1 MLPYQKIRQTL
12 LFIQTFSAI
21 ALAGMPPSGR
31 PGRPEPV
38 APGMP
43 AVMIAS
49 PVISVE
55 RALDSIPAAAGC
67 GDMFFDLFIQT
78 AQAEQYGEAVLSLIF
93 VHTGSLALISEYTF
107 SEYCPGGQCVGSSVT
122 ADSLLRVDIS
132 LRGVIGPEA
141 GASGRKRLSRIA
153 LRGSNSCITAIGV
166 TDVSLRMAGTGRP
179 VTPVIRSVVTPDN
192 SGDDVCA
199 GEVEFSCSTPEGNP
213 VKGVGY
219 TIAGGGCTMTGTA
232 DDYGSKL
239 VCLCPVK
246 EQVIS
251 PFKSD
256 DLLNGVTVFDQV
268 LIFRH
273 ILATERLGSPYRM
286 LAADV
291 NESKSITM
299 YGVVA
304 LGKLIL
310 GDSAG
315 LAGVASWRFVPKNV
329 SFDQGTNS
337 FNSDFTKNMVLSVTP
352 GRMEASFY
360 GIKTGDVNGAAGE
373 RPAGERRRTSLAFA
387 EFRGVAGSETEVPV
401 FAPELYNLAAWQLA
415 LRYDTAKYRL
425 SDVRWP
431 EELPAFQGRD
441 WHEPRRGEVR
451 LVWYSGESAG
461 LRVDRGTPLFYLRF
475 VSLENDSK
483 GRISLS
489 GDMESLAYN
498 AAGAATDIQLDR
510 LPAADVRR
518 NAGKAQAPESWEAAV
533 YPNPVPDH
541 FRLNLTIPRGGYCRI
556 RITDQFGRQRWLL
569 EQYVEAGFRSFNGPD
584 TLPGGVYFVQFVTEW
599 GTREL
604 RLRKF

>member
-1 MLPYQKIRQTL
+1 MLQYQKIRQTL

-21 ALAGMPPSGR
+21 ALAGMPTSGR
-31 PGRPEPV
+31 HGCPEPM

-43 AVMIAS
+43 AGMIAS

-55 RALDSIPAAAGC
+55 RALDSIPAVAGC

-93 VHTGSLALISEYTF
+93 VHTGSLSLISEHTF

-122 ADSLLRVDIS
+122 ADSLLRVDIF
-132 LRGVIGPEA
+132 LRGVIGPGA
-141 GASGRKRLSRIA
+141 GVSGRKRLSRIA
-153 LRGSNSCITAIGV
+153 LRGVNSCITAIGV
-166 TDVSLRMAGTGRP
+166 TDVSLRMAGGRP
-179 VTPVIRSVVTPDN
+179 VTPVIRSAVMPDN

-199 GEVEFSCSTPEGNP
+199 GEVEFRCSTPEGNP

-219 TIAGGGCTMTGTA
+219 TITGGGCTVTGTA
-232 DDYGSKL
+232 DDHGRQS

-246 EQVIS
+246 EQVIR

-256 DLLNGVTVFDQV
+256 DPLNGVTVFDQV

-273 ILATERLGSPYRM
+273 ILATEGLGSLYRM

-291 NESKSITM
+291 NESESITM
-299 YGVVA
+299 YDVVT

-329 SFDQGTNS
+329 SFDQGTNP
-337 FNSDFTKNMVLSVTP
+337 FTPDFTENMVLSVTP

-373 RPAGERRRTSLAFA
+373 RPAGERGRTSLAFA

-401 FAPELYNLAAWQLA
+401 FAPELYNLAAWQLV

-451 LVWYSGESAG
+451 LVWYSGESSD

-475 VSLENDSK
+475 VSLENDSE

-498 AAGAATDIQLDR
+498 AVGTATDIQLDR
-510 LPAADVRR
+510 LPAAAVRR
-518 NAGKAQAPESWEAAV
+518 NAGKAQVPVSWEAAV
-533 YPNPVPDH
+533 YPNPVPEH

-556 RITDQFGRQRWLL
+556 RITDQFGRQCWLL

-584 TLPGGVYFVQFVTEW
+584 SLPGGVYFVQFVTEW
-599 GTREL
+599 GAREL

>member
-1 MLPYQKIRQTL
+1 MLLYQKIRQTL
-12 LFIQTFSAI
+12 LFIQTFSAV
-21 ALAGMPPSGR
+21 ALAGMPVSGR
-31 PGRPEPV
+31 PHCPEPV
-38 APGMP
+38 APGVP

-67 GDMFFDLFIQT
+67 GDIFFDLFIQT
-78 AQAEQYGEAVLSLIF
+78 AQAEQYSEAVLSLIF

-107 SEYCPGGQCVGSSVT
+107 SGYCPGGQCVGSSAS

-179 VTPVIRSVVTPDN
+179 VTPVIRSAVTPDN

-232 DDYGSKL
+232 NDYGSKL

-246 EQVIS
+246 EQVIR

-273 ILATERLGSPYRM
+273 ILGTEGLRSLYRM

-299 YGVVA
+299 YDVVA

-315 LAGVASWRFVPKNV
+315 LAGVASWRFVPKNM
-329 SFDQGTNS
+329 SFEEKANP
-337 FNSDFTKNMVLSVTP
+337 FAPDFTENMVLSVTP
-352 GRMEASFY
+352 ARMEASFY
-360 GIKTGDVNGAAGE
+360 GIKSGDVDGAAGE
-373 RPAGERRRTSLAFA
+373 RRGRTSLAFA

-441 WHEPRRGEVR
+441 WHEPHRGDVR
-451 LVWYSGESAG
+451 LVWYSGEVAD
-461 LRVDRGTPLFYLRF
+461 RRMDRGTPLFYLRL
-475 VSLENDSK
+475 VCLENDSE

-510 LPAADVRR
+510 LPAAAVRR
-518 NAGKAQAPESWEAAV
+518 NAGKVQVPAWEAAV